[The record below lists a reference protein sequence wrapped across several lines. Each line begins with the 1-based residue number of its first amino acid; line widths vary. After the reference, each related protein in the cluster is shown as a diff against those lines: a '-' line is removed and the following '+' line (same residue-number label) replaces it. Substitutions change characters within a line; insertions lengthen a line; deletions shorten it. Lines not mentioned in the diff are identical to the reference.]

1 MVSIAVGILLLP
13 LLYSGLLLWCRPDF
27 EEQEN
32 RNKKPLRSPI
42 EAGIMCV
49 SEIAF
54 LRIWYA
60 LGREGFGD
68 LRFTLL
74 YVILIGVTVLC
85 VTDLW
90 EFRVP
95 NKVLLILVLLFP
107 LFVGLYGLRDMDIVI
122 RILPS
127 VILGFLFCMLSFG
140 LGYWI
145 SHGSMGAGDV
155 KLSLVMGLYLTGEYV
170 VGAVVYGCL
179 TSALYSVIQ
188 LARKKVTR
196 KDAIPFVPFLYLGLV
211 IRYLVG

>member
-1 MVSIAVGILLLP
+1 M
-13 LLYSGLLLWCRPDF
+13 
-27 EEQEN
+27 
-32 RNKKPLRSPI
+32 
-42 EAGIMCV
+42 
-49 SEIAF
+49 
-54 LRIWYA
+54 
-60 LGREGFGD
+60 EGFGD

-74 YVILIGVTVLC
+74 YVILAGTTVLC
-85 VTDLW
+85 ITDLW
-90 EFRVP
+90 EYRVP
-95 NKVLLILVLLFP
+95 NKILLILILLFP
-107 LFVGLYGLRDMDIVI
+107 MILGLHSLGDMDAVI

-179 TSALYSVIQ
+179 ASALYSLIQ

-211 IRYLVG
+211 IRYLIG